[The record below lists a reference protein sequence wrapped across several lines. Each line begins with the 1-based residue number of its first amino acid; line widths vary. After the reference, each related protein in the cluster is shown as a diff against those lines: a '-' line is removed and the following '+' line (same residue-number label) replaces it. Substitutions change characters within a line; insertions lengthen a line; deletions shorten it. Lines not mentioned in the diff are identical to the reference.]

1 MSLGNYSLGRGWW
14 GEVMECVMPSV
25 ERGNAVSALP
35 RAPPLGP
42 LVGSP
47 AVHDSGDLKRRGG

>member
-1 MSLGNYSLGRGWW
+1 
-14 GEVMECVMPSV
+14 MPSV